1 MEVKC
6 LALAPFA
13 ARGSRLRLGAW
24 QGVGKMDTRGHLSD
38 RKTSQLFGE
47 SQQKRW
53 QLGLNKDIQAGVKF
67 PPLRLL
73 LLFSGP

>member
-1 MEVKC
+1 
-6 LALAPFA
+6 
-13 ARGSRLRLGAW
+13 
-24 QGVGKMDTRGHLSD
+24 MDTRGHLSD